1 MLFMGWNQDIL
12 RLQEELSL
20 TVAVGADPL
29 TVAPYFF
36 GRLSGLMD
44 ERIAVLGRGELL
56 LVNVCQC
63 RN

>member
-44 ERIAVLGRGELL
+44 ERIAVLGRFCL
-56 LVNVCQC
+56 
-63 RN
+63 